1 MRIAIR
7 YLPRITQIVNV
18 LLVTVTLLVTSCGQP
33 DSVRTPVDHQTI
45 GQLNAVWATPATPKS
60 IRDIAVVGGSAAI
73 VAVAYD
79 YAGLQIFDFNGDQL
93 SDIAKV
99 NVLVL
104 ADGRVFRFGDRT
116 LTVFLGI
123 TTDSELK
130 IYLFGAGLSVPV
142 ELDFPSEISGS
153 VLGVCT
159 ETATDRGSPERLR
172 MAFWTTENPL
182 RPILGSISTVKKIGK
197 DDEAIEE
204 FIWMEEYWTNG
215 VPIEGSEYSRRRAEP
230 FGSCWYEPTP
240 RDHTYKPRREPTS
253 SRATTVFSRDGQS
266 TKLILNE
273 SGRITAVKEGQP
285 TRDYAVVDGISVQV
299 PNRPTAIS
307 SLSYPTKGGY
317 PNGAILLAGETSQG
331 NSQVVF
337 IDAGPLLES
346 E

>member
-1 MRIAIR
+1 MRIAR
-7 YLPRITQIVNV
+7 RTLPRITQIVNA
-18 LLVTVTLLVTSCGQP
+18 LLVTVTLLVTSCGEP
-33 DSVRTPVDHQTI
+33 DSVKIPVDHQTI

-79 YAGLQIFDFNGDQL
+79 YSGLQIFDFNGDQL
-93 SDIAKV
+93 SDIAQV

-123 TTDSELK
+123 TTESELK

-142 ELDFPSEISGS
+142 ELDFPTEIRGN

-159 ETATDRGSPERLR
+159 ETATVRDSPERLR
-172 MAFWTTENPL
+172 MAFWTTEDPL
-182 RPILGSISTVKKIGK
+182 RPILGYISTVSTIGK
-197 DDEAIEE
+197 DNQVIEE
-204 FIWMEEYWTNG
+204 FVWNKEYWTNG
-215 VPIEGSEYSRRRAEP
+215 VPIEGSEYARRPDEP

-240 RDHTYKPRREPTS
+240 RDYSAKPRREPTN

-266 TKLILNE
+266 TRLILNE
-273 SGRITAVKEGQP
+273 SGRITAVRNGEP
-285 TRDYAVVDGISVQV
+285 TRVYAVVDGISVKA
-299 PNRPTAIS
+299 PDHPTAIS
-307 SLSYPTKGGY
+307 SLNYPAKGGY
-317 PNGAILLAGETSQG
+317 PNGAILLAGETSPG

-337 IDAGPLLES
+337 IDAGPLLEK

>member
-1 MRIAIR
+1 MRIATR
-7 YLPRITQIVNV
+7 YLLRITHFVNALV
-18 LLVTVTLLVTSCGQP
+18 VTVTLLVASCGQP
-33 DSVRTPVDHQTI
+33 DSAKTPVEHQTTSH
-45 GQLNAVWATPATPKS
+45 LNAVWATPPTPNS

-79 YAGLQIFDFNGDQL
+79 YSGLQIFDFNGDQL
-93 SDIAKV
+93 SDIAQV

-116 LTVFLGI
+116 LIVFLGI

-130 IYLFGAGLSVPV
+130 LYLFGAGLSVPV
-142 ELDFPSEISGS
+142 ELDFPAEISGN

-172 MAFWTTENPL
+172 MAYWTTEDPL
-182 RPILGSISTVKKIGK
+182 RPILGSINTVNAIGK
-197 DDEAIEE
+197 NNEAIEE
-204 FIWMEEYWTNG
+204 FVWWEEFWTNG
-215 VPIEGSEYSRRRAEP
+215 VPRETIGFPPRREEP

-240 RDHTYKPRREPTS
+240 RDHVYEPVLEPTI

-266 TKLILNE
+266 TKLIIKE
-273 SGRITAVKEGQP
+273 SGRITAEKNGKP
-285 TRDYAVVDGISVQV
+285 PRDYAVVDGISVKA
-299 PNRPTAIS
+299 PKHPTAIS
-307 SLSYPTKGGY
+307 SLNYPTKGGY
-317 PNGAILLAGETSQG
+317 PNGAILLAGETTEG

-337 IDAGPLLES
+337 IDAGPLLET